1 MDNRFSCSII
11 CNYYAKSYL
20 CIRVT
25 ITGSQKGYFS
35 ISTVAR
41 SGFTGGGTHTVWASG
56 RGRWSCS
63 QESYFFADDM
73 STKKIKKNANTI
85 VSSEKSFWIPV
96 VCENGGVDMNPII
109 TAHQEI
115 VIENSVR
122 YIELLKSEATKI
134 LDEYWVTWKAR
145 NQLISQ
151 TTYANGGKFMPGRFA
166 PVFKKVGSSQ
176 KLTIVW
182 KDFSPRFKN
191 KIEHHG
197 VVVKPKLGGYSVS
210 CFKNAL
216 DWELE
221 MIQETENK
229 IKPIRDLL
237 AEFHQRKLADIKRL

>member
-1 MDNRFSCSII
+1 
-11 CNYYAKSYL
+11 
-20 CIRVT
+20 
-25 ITGSQKGYFS
+25 
-35 ISTVAR
+35 
-41 SGFTGGGTHTVWASG
+41 
-56 RGRWSCS
+56 
-63 QESYFFADDM
+63 
-73 STKKIKKNANTI
+73 
-85 VSSEKSFWIPV
+85 
-96 VCENGGVDMNPII
+96 MNPII

-134 LDEYWVTWKAR
+134 LDEYWETWKAR

-197 VVVKPKLGGYSVS
+197 VVVKPKLGGYSVREG
-210 CFKNAL
+210 A
-216 DWELE
+216 
-221 MIQETENK
+221 NK
-229 IKPIRDLL
+229 FLIWGCHIHPERIPEGHHEPSTHLR
-237 AEFHQRKLADIKRL
+237 R

>member
-1 MDNRFSCSII
+1 LVRKKVTFPSPRLQGVVLREVERT
-11 CNYYAKSYL
+11 L
-20 CIRVT
+20 C
-25 ITGSQKGYFS
+25 
-35 ISTVAR
+35 
-41 SGFTGGGTHTVWASG
+41 WASG
-56 RGRWSCS
+56 RGCWSCS

-73 STKKIKKNANTI
+73 CTKKILKKNANTL
-85 VSSEKSFWIPV
+85 VSSEKSFGIPV

-134 LDEYWVTWKAR
+134 LDEYWETWKAR

-221 MIQETENK
+221 MILETENK
-229 IKPIRDLL
+229 IKPIRELL
-237 AEFHQRKLADIKRL
+237 AEYHQRKLADIKRLEKLKRLI